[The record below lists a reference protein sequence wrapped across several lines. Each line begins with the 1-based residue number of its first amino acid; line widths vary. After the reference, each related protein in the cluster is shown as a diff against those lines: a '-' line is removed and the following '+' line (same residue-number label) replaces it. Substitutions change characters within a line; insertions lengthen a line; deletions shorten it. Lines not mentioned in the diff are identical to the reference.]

1 MLFAC
6 ESGSRAWGVASPD
19 PGGRPGTS
27 VSGAGGV
34 SFGLSSG
41 KERDVDGQILEIAD
55 DGVERG
61 FDPFGASF
69 GVTGDRSDRGFD
81 PLDPLVVPTF
91 GAFAE
96 VHENRDDDGHGGE
109 DNADDSD
116 PFLAGHVYFPGWRGM
131 G

>member
-1 MLFAC
+1 MSA
-6 ESGSRAWGVASPD
+6 
-19 PGGRPGTS
+19 
-27 VSGAGGV
+27 SGAGGV

-41 KERDVDGQILEIAD
+41 KERDVDGQVLEIAG

-61 FDPFGASF
+61 FDPFVASF
-69 GVTGDRSDRGFD
+69 GVTGDGFYWGFD
-81 PLDPLVVPTF
+81 LLDPLVVPTF

-109 DNADDSD
+109 DDADDSD
-116 PFLAGHVYFPGWRGM
+116 PFLAGHVCFPGWRGM